1 MTTRRGILT
10 ALAGMAAL
18 VPFVP
23 WQARPKLGRF
33 YATGPNRALAA
44 WLRMHGLD
52 PQFTRHVSIDMSI
65 DDLPTLTVER
75 YLKDEHG
82 HKYWDHAVGDVATD
96 TATIQAVS
104 LPNVYLLREMRQ
116 EIVSAQPDDL
126 PDGIADATAWAAPN
140 RQYVRKSKEG

>member
-23 WQARPKLGRF
+23 WQVRPKRGRF
-33 YATGPNRALAA
+33 YQPARNRAVHA
-44 WLRMHGLD
+44 WLRMHGID
-52 PQFTRHVSIDMSI
+52 PNETRHVTIDI
-65 DDLPTLTVER
+65 PVDDLATVVVER
-75 YLKDEHG
+75 FRRDARGRFY
-82 HKYWDHAVGDVATD
+82 YDHTTGGTATD
-96 TATIQAVS
+96 TVTIQAVS
-104 LPNVYLLREMRQ
+104 LPNLYFLREM
-116 EIVSAQPDDL
+116 EMAIVSAQPDDL